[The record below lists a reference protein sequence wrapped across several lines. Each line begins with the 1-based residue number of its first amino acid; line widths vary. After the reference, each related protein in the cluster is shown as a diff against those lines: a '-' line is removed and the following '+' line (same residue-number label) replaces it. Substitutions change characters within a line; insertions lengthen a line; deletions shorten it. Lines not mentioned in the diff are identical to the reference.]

1 LREYFSQTDEIHVT
15 PRIPV
20 METMFDVDSEPKGHK
35 TQEVDSKSKAV
46 YQGHKNMGM
55 IDEES
60 DEDDEYQVPEADLE
74 VLNHTTCKLYDCFT
88 LVQVGIIQDV
98 TLNRVAT
105 HPEANLRSSNM
116 FSTIVLNLDQNQCAG
131 RPEQI

>member
-1 LREYFSQTDEIHVT
+1 
-15 PRIPV
+15 

>member
-1 LREYFSQTDEIHVT
+1 LLYVLYQLPGLREYFSQTDEIHIT

-35 TQEVDSKSKAV
+35 TQEVDSKSKPV

-74 VLNHTTCKLYDCFT
+74 VLNHTTCKFYDC
-88 LVQVGIIQDV
+88 
-98 TLNRVAT
+98 
-105 HPEANLRSSNM
+105 
-116 FSTIVLNLDQNQCAG
+116 VL
-131 RPEQI
+131 